1 MSTAAYASIAL
12 ALSAAPLVR
21 LALRDPKRLRSLR
34 IPAAR
39 KRPGPRAAL
48 AALCLMPGAVLGALG
63 QWPAFLIW
71 LGALAAGGW
80 LLVQALARAAP
91 APAP

>member
-1 MSTAAYASIAL
+1 MSTAAYASIAV

-34 IPAAR
+34 IPAAGAR
-39 KRPGPRAAL
+39 RGPRAVL

-80 LLVQALARAAP
+80 LLVLLIGGTVP
-91 APAP
+91 GEHV